1 MTTKLCPMC
10 KLDLPLSSYQKAMG
24 RKNNVQAYCRQCT
37 NQKNREHY
45 SSDPKAIEKRRKRE
59 ARRLEKDPMVKRR
72 AELLR
77 VYGITLEEWYEIYD
91 SQNGVCA
98 ICKQECKTRKS
109 LSVDHDHETGDIRG
123 LLCNRCNR
131 GLGLFRD
138 DPEVLKNATRY
149 LQSNKVFMV

>member
-1 MTTKLCPMC
+1 MDYKLCPMC

-24 RKNNVQAYCRQCT
+24 RKNNVQAYCKQCT

-45 SSDPKAIEKRRKRE
+45 SGDPKAIEKRRKRE

-77 VYGITLEEWYEIYD
+77 VYGITLEEWYDIYD

-131 GLGLFRD
+131 ALGLFRD

-149 LQSNKVFMV
+149 LEENKVFVV